1 MSILAAALRGPLL
14 SLARSRSARE
24 IALKLPVTAKVVARF
39 VPGETVTDCLDA
51 VRRLAAD
58 GLLATIDHLG
68 EDTTNTADAAAIRDS
83 YLNLLAALG
92 KAGLAQSAEVSV
104 KLTAL
109 GLALPDGPRI
119 ALTNAWAI
127 CAAAASVGTTVTI
140 DAEDHTTTDATLGI
154 LAELRRDYPT
164 TAGVLQ
170 AYLHR
175 TISDVSVLDGPGSR
189 IRLCKGAY
197 AESAEVAFHTR
208 EEVSASYL
216 ACATVLLHGQ
226 GTPLLATH
234 DPELIAAIPE
244 LAEAAGREPGG
255 YEFQLLYGI
264 RSDEQRRL
272 AAAGQTVRVYVPY
285 GTDWWGYFI
294 RRLAER
300 PANLMFFARALV
312 GR

>member
-1 MSILAAALRGPLL
+1 MSILGTLLRGPLL
-14 SLARSRSARE
+14 GLARSDRARRLAVKVP
-24 IALKLPVTAKVVARF
+24 ITAAVVSRF
-39 VPGETVTDCLDA
+39 VPGETVAECLDA
-51 VRRLAAD
+51 VRSLAAD

-68 EDTTNTADAAAIRDS
+68 EDTTSEADAAAIRDA
-83 YLNLLAALG
+83 YLELLTALDA
-92 KAGLAQSAEVSV
+92 AGLTKVAEVSV

-109 GLALPDGPRI
+109 GIGLPDGRRI
-119 ALTNAWAI
+119 ALANARAI
-127 CAAAASVGTTVTI
+127 CAAAQNVGTTVTV
-140 DAEDHTTTDATLGI
+140 DAEDHTTTDTTLGI
-154 LAELRRDYPT
+154 LAELRRDFPG

-175 TISDVSVLDGPGSR
+175 TIEDVAVLNGEGSR

-197 AESAEVAFHTR
+197 AEPAEVAHQTR

-216 ACATVLLHGQ
+216 ACTRVLMDGSGL
-226 GTPLLATH
+226 PMLATH

-244 LAEAAGREPGG
+244 LAAAAGRDKGD
-255 YEFQLLYGI
+255 YEFQMLYGI
-264 RSDEQRRL
+264 RTDEQRRL

-300 PANLMFFARALV
+300 PANLAFFLRALV